1 MRRRAHYAARSK
13 VRRAW
18 VIATKLSGDGTM
30 PATYEV
36 HVSQGGTLLS
46 AADFASAQSFEAQR
60 QKKKKDDNAWWAK
73 IQANSLAVAAAKAA
87 AGAAAE
93 AADGAAEP
101 AAAGAGGGGGEIE
114 GNGGATTC
122 GAGRG
127 DSEFRLLP
135 SWALADP
142 VMWANVERAL
152 DNDLRVGG
160 RGPRKVVRCREHGE
174 RRSECEKCSLFCG
187 CTRRDGELR
196 RRKDCSVHNPDAF
209 CNCGKDGAARL
220 RKNCSECNP
229 DAFCN
234 CGEDGAARRRSD
246 CSECNPDAFCGH
258 LQRDEKT
265 PRLRQNCSECN
276 PDAFCNCGEDG
287 AARRRKD
294 CSVHNPDAFC
304 NCGED
309 GAARLR
315 KKCSVHKKGGS
326 GETDWEYSCYEC
338 THARACRHC
347 APDGVYDVCFTRA
360 DIPGAGE
367 ARFTDNTLGMGIEYP
382 PGAQFPFVTDPVQ
395 LAPSKAGIRAGDTIC
410 AVDGNDVQ
418 PMAFGEIVIHLRA
431 RPVVLVTFARCMTRR
446 MEALEEAAAEMGGS
460 DGGGGGGDGG
470 VGDDQRLHDDVQA
483 LTDLVNGGCTKGG
496 GLKVLH
502 STRNGTKEY
511 WNDLWKKLVEV
522 DDFGEYRVK
531 ASEGGKENPAKRQKT
546 D

>member
-1 MRRRAHYAARSK
+1 
-13 VRRAW
+13 
-18 VIATKLSGDGTM
+18 
-30 PATYEV
+30 
-36 HVSQGGTLLS
+36 
-46 AADFASAQSFEAQR
+46 
-60 QKKKKDDNAWWAK
+60 
-73 IQANSLAVAAAKAA
+73 
-87 AGAAAE
+87 
-93 AADGAAEP
+93 
-101 AAAGAGGGGGEIE
+101 
-114 GNGGATTC
+114 
-122 GAGRG
+122 
-127 DSEFRLLP
+127 
-135 SWALADP
+135 
-142 VMWANVERAL
+142 MWANVERAL

-196 RRKDCSVHNPDAF
+196 RRKDCSVHNPDAC
-209 CNCGKDGAARL
+209 CNCGENGAARL

-234 CGEDGAARRRSD
+234 CGEDGAAW
-246 CSECNPDAFCGH
+246 
-258 LQRDEKT
+258 
-265 PRLRQNCSECN
+265 
-276 PDAFCNCGEDG
+276 
-287 AARRRKD
+287 RRKD

-431 RPVVLVTFARCMTRR
+431 RPFVRVTFARCMTRR